1 MRLDA
6 EFNEPDS
13 AAGGTWVNEVKAD
26 AAEIGPD
33 MIDFVVLK
41 GDAAVIEAA
50 FIADADDSLADA
62 EAAGFVD
69 AADSCCTS
77 RLDTVSAVPEVERHW
92 PDR

>member
-1 MRLDA
+1 MKLDA

-13 AAGGTWVNEVKAD
+13 AAGGTWVTEAKAD

-41 GDAAVIEAA
+41 GDAAGIDAA
-50 FIADADDSLADA
+50 LFADVDDSLADA

-69 AADSCCTS
+69 ASDSCCTS
-77 RLDTVSAVPEVERHW
+77 RLDTVSAAPEVGRASSA
-92 PDR
+92 